1 MILLVDPK
9 TMKHGYV
16 FFSLLFLVLS
26 YGSSMAGAQSA
37 SPGSDSGNYNSYAT
51 RFTPA
56 MAIIIVVLLAAFFF
70 IGFCS
75 IYIRHWSSGSGS
87 VRQALSMR
95 RRGGGQVGL
104 EPSVIENF
112 PTFLY
117 SEVKDHKIGKG
128 SLECAVCL
136 NEFEDDETLRL
147 IPKCDHVFHPE
158 CIDAWLASHSTC
170 PVCRA
175 NLVPGDEPVDLPEL
189 TNSFRESNE
198 NIGRSQRTDSFR
210 NEEIV
215 IQVTESGENQPD
227 VNRNSSLECPNRPPR
242 SLSIKRLRTFNFGRF
257 RSHSTGHSLVLPE
270 DNLDRFTLRLPEE
283 VRKEVLDRAM
293 LNRTKSCATRLPV
306 GEGSS
311 RRGYRTGGGEGSR
324 RAARWFERSNRWS
337 FNMARPV
344 FSRAS
349 SMKSPR
355 MVAENGEG
363 SSKGGRTPVKMPSF
377 KCLEP
382 KTTDESRVSVHSP
395 V

>member
-1 MILLVDPK
+1 
-9 TMKHGYV
+9 
-16 FFSLLFLVLS
+16 
-26 YGSSMAGAQSA
+26 MAGAQSG
-37 SPGSDSGNYNSYAT
+37 SPGSDSGNYNNYAT

-70 IGFCS
+70 VGFCS

-87 VRQALSMR
+87 IRRAISIR
-95 RRGGGQVGL
+95 RRAGGQVGL
-104 EPSVIENF
+104 DPSVIENF

-158 CIDAWLASHSTC
+158 CIDAWLESHSTC

-189 TNSFRESNE
+189 TNSIRESNE
-198 NIGRSQRTDSFR
+198 NMERSQRINSFR
-210 NEEIV
+210 NEEVV
-215 IQVTESGENQPD
+215 IQVTGAGENQPD
-227 VNRNSSLECPNRPPR
+227 VNRPPR

-257 RSHSTGHSLVLPE
+257 RSHSTGHSIVQPE
-270 DNLDRFTLRLPEE
+270 ENHDRFTLRLPEE

-293 LNRTKSCATRLPV
+293 LKRTKSWAVRFPT

-324 RAARWFERSNRWS
+324 KAGRWFERSNRWS

-382 KTTDESRVSVHSP
+382 KTGGESSISAHSP